1 MRFGGRDLRGCI
13 PCDRALIL
21 RAMPGDGESGLL
33 RRAMAAMPDGRQL
46 LVWLTALAIGSLG
59 GAAFR
64 WIGTPLPWL
73 LGGMVATAAAMG
85 LGVRVAGR
93 ELSFPQGPRL
103 AFITIIG
110 LAIGGS
116 AEPGMWG
123 QVGEWWRSLLSVGVF
138 VAVAQALNYQLFRRA
153 AGYDRPTAFYCAN
166 PGGLIESLQLG
177 EEAGGNVAL
186 LTVQHFS
193 RIALTVSTVPLI
205 YWAMR
210 GEAVGSA
217 AGVVLGDEAA
227 PVGLWDVALLAACAV
242 LGGWGGRRVG
252 LPAAIITG
260 PVILSTLVHG
270 AGWTQAVPPG
280 WLISIA
286 QLVIGVGLA
295 LRFQGMTGRLLAQ
308 GIGFGALSV
317 GIMLSTG
324 AALAWALSLT
334 GEHPFQVLLMCYAP
348 GGVVEMGLI
357 ALSLG
362 VSPIMV
368 TLHHIVRILFT
379 VIAVPMVGRRWVLA
393 GRAGREPAE

>member
-1 MRFGGRDLRGCI
+1 MPLNGPLSGPLGRVRT
-13 PCDRALIL
+13 AL
-21 RAMPGDGESGLL
+21 
-33 RRAMAAMPDGRQL
+33 PDGRQL
-46 LVWLTALAIGSLG
+46 LVWAAALAIGSLG
-59 GAAFR
+59 GTAFR

-73 LGGMVATAAAMG
+73 LGGMVATAVAMG
-85 LGVRVAGR
+85 FGLRVAGR
-93 ELSFPQGPRL
+93 PLSFPQGPRM

-116 AEPGMWG
+116 AEPGMWA
-123 QVGEWWRSLLSVGVF
+123 QVGDWWRSLASVGIF
-138 VAVAQALNYQLFRRA
+138 VLLAQVANYQLFRRV

-193 RIALTVSTVPLI
+193 RIALTVTLVPLI
-205 YWAMR
+205 YWALR

-217 AGVVLGDEAA
+217 AGVVLGDASA
-227 PVGLWDVALLAACAV
+227 PIGLGDIAILAACAV
-242 LGGWGGRRVG
+242 LGGWGGRKIG
-252 LPAAIITG
+252 LPAAVITG
-260 PVILSTLVHG
+260 PVVLSTLVHG
-270 AGWTQAVPPG
+270 LGWTEAVPPA
-280 WLISIA
+280 WLISVA

-295 LRFQGMTGRLLAQ
+295 LRFGGMTRRLLVQ
-308 GIGFGALSV
+308 GIGMGALSV
-317 GIMLSTG
+317 GIMLSIG
-324 AALAWALSLT
+324 AGLAWALSLT

-379 VIAVPMVGRRWVLA
+379 VVAVPVFGRRFVL
-393 GRAGREPAE
+393 GPEPGREPAE